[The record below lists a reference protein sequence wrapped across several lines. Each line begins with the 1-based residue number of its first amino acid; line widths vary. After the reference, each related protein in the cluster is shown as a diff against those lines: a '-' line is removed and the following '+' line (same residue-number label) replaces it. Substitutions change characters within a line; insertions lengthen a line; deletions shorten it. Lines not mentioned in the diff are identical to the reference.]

1 MSLQRM
7 LGRDQEAAALA
18 AAETEP
24 GLLVQRA
31 GQLMRRGDLATA
43 LAVLDTAVTVLTNK
57 QGNIWESFF
66 SYVMYLLCVYC
77 LSKCEDIHL

>member
-1 MSLQRM
+1 M
-7 LGRDQEAAALA
+7 LCRDQEAAALA

-31 GQLMRRGDLATA
+31 EQLMRRGDLATA

-57 QGNIWESFF
+57 QGTRYF
-66 SYVMYLLCVYC
+66 
-77 LSKCEDIHL
+77 

>member
-1 MSLQRM
+1 MIVNSLANLRVKLWSPQRM
-7 LGRDQEAAALA
+7 FDRDQEAAALA

-31 GQLMRRGDLATA
+31 EQLMRRGDLATA

-57 QGNIWESFF
+57 QGTRYF
-66 SYVMYLLCVYC
+66 
-77 LSKCEDIHL
+77 